1 MCLWAVRKMP
11 SACLA
16 KDVWSAQLCIWDA
29 NTVSVMQ
36 VMRGKKTAYEGTL
49 SSLRRVKESVKEIDQ
64 GSECGV
70 GCKGFI
76 GWEEGDKI
84 QAFELVSKRRTLEDI
99 VAGPQQ
105 QQLLQQQMAAVQ

>member
-1 MCLWAVRKMP
+1 MVA
-11 SACLA
+11 
-16 KDVWSAQLCIWDA
+16 
-29 NTVSVMQ
+29 VMQ

-64 GSECGV
+64 GNECGV
-70 GCKGFI
+70 GCKEFI

-105 QQLLQQQMAAVQ
+105 QMAAVQWP

>member
-1 MCLWAVRKMP
+1 MCVCGLNATCPVH
-11 SACLA
+11 
-16 KDVWSAQLCIWDA
+16 AQQRVFGQHRRAPGRHADMVA
-29 NTVSVMQ
+29 VMQ

-64 GSECGV
+64 GNECGV
-70 GCKGFI
+70 GCKEFI

-105 QQLLQQQMAAVQ
+105 QMAAVQ

>member
-1 MCLWAVRKMP
+1 MCVCGLNATCAVQ
-11 SACLA
+11 
-16 KDVWSAQLCIWDA
+16 AQQSMFGHHRHAPGQHADA
-29 NTVSVMQ
+29 VLVMQ

-49 SSLRRVKESVKEIDQ
+49 TSLRRVKESVKEIDQ
-64 GSECGV
+64 GNECGV
-70 GCKGFI
+70 GCKDFI

-105 QQLLQQQMAAVQ
+105 QMAAVQ

>member
-1 MCLWAVRKMP
+1 MFGQHEHVP
-11 SACLA
+11 GQHS
-16 KDVWSAQLCIWDA
+16 DA
-29 NTVSVMQ
+29 VSVMQ
-36 VMRGKKTAYEGTL
+36 VLRGKKTAYEGTL

-64 GSECGV
+64 GNECGV

-84 QAFELVSKRRTLEDI
+84 QAFELVSKRSTLEDI

-105 QQLLQQQMAAVQ
+105 QMAAVQ